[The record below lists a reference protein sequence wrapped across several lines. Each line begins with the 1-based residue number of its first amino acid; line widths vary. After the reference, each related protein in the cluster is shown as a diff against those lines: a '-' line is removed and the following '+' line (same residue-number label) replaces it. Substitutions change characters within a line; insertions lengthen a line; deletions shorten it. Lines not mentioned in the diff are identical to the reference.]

1 LGYEKENDDLPNHV
15 LVMRIDFSAL
25 AGKNMLNSFLNAYL
39 HFISPRATQK
49 SKNSKDVKAMQSGI
63 HPGGVHELEMLSGG
77 YDATVLHQS
86 THPKQERVGPLSSEP
101 IILAMVR

>member
-1 LGYEKENDDLPNHV
+1 
-15 LVMRIDFSAL
+15 
-25 AGKNMLNSFLNAYL
+25 
-39 HFISPRATQK
+39 
-49 SKNSKDVKAMQSGI
+49 MQSGI

-101 IILAMVR
+101 IILEKLHEKLHYARLIGFQDLV

>member
-1 LGYEKENDDLPNHV
+1 
-15 LVMRIDFSAL
+15 M
-25 AGKNMLNSFLNAYL
+25 
-39 HFISPRATQK
+39 
-49 SKNSKDVKAMQSGI
+49 KAMQSGI